1 VTRLDDML
9 VRARS
14 LEVRDEAA
22 DRYVAELSRWS
33 RAAASPR
40 RSRVPW
46 FAAGFGLAAA
56 AAVIVLLVLRPAP
69 EAGGNAALRFGERV
83 AIIAEPNT
91 QYRVLAADH
100 DRTEVLVERGTVTAR
115 LWPGVQPHRLALR
128 GDGVEAVA
136 TGTVYALHVGDGG
149 ASVHVHEGTV
159 AVTRGSEHAQVEA
172 GSAWSA
178 GATTGGTLRGRRGA
192 ERLLAM
198 AAPPPVDAH
207 DRAPHAEPIEPAAEP
222 GSAAS
227 DASIGASGDP
237 TKPRAAPVD
246 AGVADATAASL
257 TDRYRQARL
266 LRGQGKFDAAIA
278 ECLAIADAKEATWS
292 PIALLEAA
300 RIELGPRASPERA
313 LVLTDRFEAE
323 WPSHQ
328 LAPEAREL
336 RCRALRQL
344 GRADEC
350 KPQR

>member
-1 VTRLDDML
+1 MTRLEDML
-9 VRARS
+9 ARARS

-22 DRYVAELSRWS
+22 DRYVAELSRWA
-33 RAAASPR
+33 RPAAEHR

-56 AAVIVLLVLRPAP
+56 AAVILLLVLRPA
-69 EAGGNAALRFGERV
+69 EHTAGDAGLRLGERV

-100 DRTEVLVERGTVTAR
+100 DRTDVLVERGTVTAR
-115 LWPGVQPHRLALR
+115 LWPGAQPHRLALR

-136 TGTVYALHVGDGG
+136 TGTVYALHVGDDG

-159 AVTRGSEHAQVEA
+159 TVARGSERAQVAA

-178 GATTGGTLRGRRGA
+178 RSQPGSAQHGRRDA

-198 AAPPPVDAH
+198 AAPPPAVDAP
-207 DRAPHAEPIEPAAEP
+207 DRADPDPARVELP
-222 GSAAS
+222 RP
-227 DASIGASGDP
+227 DASVAGGPVD
-237 TKPRAAPVD
+237 KPRAPAIDAAAAPVD
-246 AGVADATAASL
+246 AAATSL

-278 ECLAIADAKEATWS
+278 ECLVIADVKDATWS

-313 LVLTDRFEAE
+313 LVLTDRFEAD